1 VEGSVKFLGGKGW
14 RVAIA
19 SGMMGLAMLATR
31 AQFNN
36 GNSQVNS
43 TRPGDMERMHNPDE
57 EPYAVRDMQAKQLRR
72 LREEHQKEVFSD
84 TNRLVQLAT
93 SLKTQ
98 VEKGNMAAL
107 DVIKDADE
115 IGKLAKRVS
124 DRIKTQ

>member
-1 VEGSVKFLGGKGW
+1 MKSLSGKGW

>member
-1 VEGSVKFLGGKGW
+1 VKSLSRKGW

-31 AQFNN
+31 AQFNS
-36 GNSQVNS
+36 GNTQVNS
-43 TRPGDMERMHNPDE
+43 TRPGDIERMRGPDE
-57 EPYAVRDMQAKQLRR
+57 EPYAVRDMQAKQLKR

-93 SLKTQ
+93 SLKDQ
-98 VEKGNMAAL
+98 VDKGNMAAL

-124 DRIKTQ
+124 ERIKTQ

>member
-1 VEGSVKFLGGKGW
+1 VKFLGGKGW

-43 TRPGDMERMHNPDE
+43 TRPGDMERMHAPDE

-93 SLKTQ
+93 SLKDQ
-98 VEKGNMAAL
+98 VDKGNMAAL

-124 DRIKTQ
+124 ERIKTQ

>member
-1 VEGSVKFLGGKGW
+1 
-14 RVAIA
+14 
-19 SGMMGLAMLATR
+19 
-31 AQFNN
+31 
-36 GNSQVNS
+36 
-43 TRPGDMERMHNPDE
+43 MHNPEE

-115 IGKLAKRVS
+115 IGKLAKKVS
-124 DRIKTQ
+124 ERIKTQ

>member
-1 VEGSVKFLGGKGW
+1 MKSLSGIGW
-14 RVAIA
+14 RGAIA

-36 GNSQVNS
+36 GSSQVNS
-43 TRPGDMERMHNPDE
+43 TRPGDMERMHNPEE

-115 IGKLAKRVS
+115 IGKLAKKVS
-124 DRIKTQ
+124 ERIKTQ